1 MKVVWIVNTA
11 IPQAP
16 LSAGERRSTTVTW
29 LENMFCNIK
38 EDAALVVGYPDSKSC
53 LFKKEVR
60 SGVTYYG
67 VPRKH
72 WRGDKYEKEMK
83 VFFRQIFQQE
93 RPDVIHIWGTEFPH
107 TFSAVEA
114 AEECGI
120 LERTVISIQGL
131 VSVYARHFMG
141 GVPFWVRYFMVPKNL
156 IRGYNLYLTKQSFE
170 KRGIYEIK
178 ALQKVSH
185 VIGRTAWDQAC
196 TAQINPGICYHKNN
210 ESMRDVFYHRKWE
223 YASCVPHRIFLSQ
236 GGSPIKGMHILLEA
250 MQILKRKYPAV
261 HLFVTG
267 RNVLGMLSTKQRLS
281 LNPYDWYIRREIKKR
296 DLKENVSFLGDLSAQ
311 QMCEQYLAA
320 NAFVLASCIENS
332 PNSLGEAMLL
342 GTPCIAADVGGV
354 TSLAESSEA
363 FIYPWDEPYMLAYYL
378 DKVFQGG
385 EKISQ
390 MSENARNRAMR
401 TYDVR
406 KNAEDLLHIYRKI
419 SMGEAEEHIE

>member
-1 MKVVWIVNTA
+1 MKVVWMVNTA
-11 IPQAP
+11 IPQTP
-16 LSAGERRSTTVTW
+16 LEVGEKRNTTVTW
-29 LENMFCNIK
+29 LENMLCNIK
-38 EDAALVVGYPDSKSC
+38 EDVALVVCYPNSESHLLKMGISG
-53 LFKKEVR
+53 
-60 SGVTYYG
+60 GVTYYG

-72 WRGDKYEKEMK
+72 WRGDKYEKGMK
-83 VFFRQIFQQE
+83 NFFHQIFEQE
-93 RPDVIHIWGTEFPH
+93 QPDVIHIWGTEFPH

-114 AEECGI
+114 AEECGM

-131 VSVYARHFMG
+131 VSVIARHFMG
-141 GVPFWVRYFMVPKNL
+141 GVPLWVRSLMVPKNFV
-156 IRGYNLYLTKQSFE
+156 RGYNLYLTKRSFE

-178 ALQKVSH
+178 ALRKVSH

-196 TAQINPGICYHKNN
+196 TTQINPGICYHKNN

-223 YASCVPHRIFLSQ
+223 YESCVPHRIFLSQ

-250 MQILKRKYPAV
+250 MQIIKRKYPDV
-261 HLFVTG
+261 QLCVTG
-267 RNVLGMLSTKQRLS
+267 RNIHGALSVKRRLS
-281 LNPYDWYIRREIKKR
+281 LNPYDWYIRWEIKRKNLR
-296 DLKENVSFLGDLSAQ
+296 DSVCFLGDLGAE

-354 TSLAESSEA
+354 TSLAEPAEA

-385 EKISQ
+385 EQIIQ

-401 TYDVR
+401 THDVR
-406 KNAEDLLHIYRKI
+406 KNADDLLRIYRSI
-419 SMGEAEEHIE
+419 CTGSEEYIE